1 MLTVSVIY
9 FYPDVI
15 CIFQLIQPWW
25 PFVAIHPEVEVEGVS
40 RSLGSASVMSQMPGK
55 GINAQKQAGKNNP
68 APGSK
73 DHIFS
78 ISCVYPAP
86 PDSYESW
93 NHRLHL
99 GVIMIFLNS

>member
-1 MLTVSVIY
+1 MLTGVIY
-9 FYPDVI
+9 FYPGVI

-55 GINAQKQAGKNNP
+55 GINAQKQGGKNNP

-78 ISCVYPAP
+78 ISFMGKQP
-86 PDSYESW
+86 SST
-93 NHRLHL
+93 RF
-99 GVIMIFLNS
+99 I